1 MNIRLSLI
9 LLLLLFS
16 CNNPKPKDTKPSN
29 EFDTPDKEFEKLR
42 GVIEFDL
49 LNITGNNY
57 SLAIYN
63 PDGSKYGEISD
74 GTIRIGATEYS
85 IKESDE
91 KLLQNQIGARWFY
104 PEYDILIADCISETD
119 NFYVI
124 EIGSSIKYVNKN
136 DKRLKYSSYQDFIAN
151 KSFQL
156 NKDCPLREQPNDTS
170 AIISSNDKFTSFQ
183 VIEFEGEWVRV
194 KPDFELYGS
203 SDFSGWVR
211 WEKEEKLQI
220 TNINFSF

>member
-1 MNIRLSLI
+1 M
-9 LLLLLFS
+9 LLLLFS
-16 CNNPKPKDTKPSN
+16 CNNPTPKDTKTSY
-29 EFDTPDKEFEKLR
+29 EFDTPNRELEKLR

-57 SLAIYN
+57 PLAIYN
-63 PDGSKYGEISD
+63 PDGSKHVEISD
-74 GTIRIGATEYS
+74 DTIKIGETEYS

-91 KLLQNQIGARWFY
+91 KLLQNLIGARWFY
-104 PEYDILIADCISETD
+104 PEYDVLIADCISETVK
-119 NFYVI
+119 FYVI
-124 EIGSSIKYVNKN
+124 QMGSSIKYVNKN
-136 DKRLKYSSYQDFIAN
+136 DNRLKYYSYQDFIAN
-151 KSFQL
+151 KSFLL
-156 NKDCPLREQPNDTS
+156 NKDCLKVQPNDTS
-170 AIISSNDKFTSFQ
+170 AIIISNDKFTSFQ
-183 VIEFEGEWVRV
+183 VIEFKGEWVRV

>member
-1 MNIRLSLI
+1 MNVKLSLI
-9 LLLLLFS
+9 LLLILFS
-16 CNNPKPKDTKPSN
+16 CNNPTPKDTKPSN
-29 EFDTPDKEFEKLR
+29 VFDNPDKEFEKLR

-49 LNITGNNY
+49 LNITGQNY
-57 SLAIYN
+57 PLAIYN
-63 PDGSKYGEISD
+63 PDGSKYVEISGD
-74 GTIRIGATEYS
+74 TIRIGETEYS
-85 IKESDE
+85 IKGSD
-91 KLLQNQIGARWFY
+91 KKMLQNKIGARWFY
-104 PEYDILIADCISETD
+104 PEYDVLIADCISETD
-119 NFYVI
+119 KFYVLQI
-124 EIGSSIKYVNKN
+124 SSSIKYVNKN
-136 DKRLKYSSYQDFIAN
+136 DNRLKYYSYQDFIAN

-183 VIEFEGEWVRV
+183 VIEFNGEWIRV

-203 SDFSGWVR
+203 SDISGWVR